1 MSLSSI
7 ILMPI
12 LTFVV
17 AMVLT
22 GLFWKLHWLKIGTI
36 ERWDMGDGIMYDMA
50 DGGRGRSEGG
60 QIGREAV
67 IEINGFLK
75 FVIPEWMGNPP
86 INYAICFFIIC
97 GGLSIIIITYGKF
110 IG

>member
-1 MSLSSI
+1 MSISSM
-7 ILMPI
+7 ILM
-12 LTFVV
+12 LVV
-17 AMVLT
+17 GMVLT
-22 GLFWKLHWLKIGTI
+22 GLFWKLHWLKIVTI
-36 ERWDMGDGIMYDMA
+36 DRWDLGDGIMYDLR
-50 DGGRGRSEGG
+50 DGGQKRIEGG
-60 QIGREAV
+60 QMGGREAV